1 MTRKSPGRHPTRDAP
16 ARDDTERQLQALL
29 DRQARAACED
39 AVRSGGEISA
49 ERVDALARLARLV
62 DLRGAS
68 RPPPARPRW
77 PVLVAL
83 GLTFLIVGL
92 LLSIRVAKTEVEL
105 ELALSEVGFSL
116 PAQQQLTEAMKLSA
130 LGVSGLRQIEV
141 PRTRERDAMRVPPA
155 DGGPVSLRLSVG
167 GQGESRG
174 TLGLETPILP
184 AATRVRVR
192 HTGLPREY
200 RLSLAGTKLEMRAPV
215 TGRVRLEISGGGSEL
230 LDFPA
235 PKAFLMQS
243 DAGGVELDLTFAEGA
258 GGALS
263 PQLAASNL
271 SFSRINE
278 DRDDDRTRVYRV
290 STILSGTV
298 YFQALNGQEL
308 KVRPGEVVQFESALG
323 EIRTLR
329 LEDNHIDLK
338 YHGGVRGMSAG
349 SGENRRSLM
358 PTWLE
363 WLRARHGLSLFW
375 GTALYLFG
383 LIAGVLRWLGKPA

>member
-1 MTRKSPGRHPTRDAP
+1 MTRKSPGRHPTGDAP
-16 ARDDTERQLQALL
+16 APDDTDRQLRALL
-29 DRQARAACED
+29 ERQARAACED

-62 DLRGAS
+62 DLQRAAQ
-68 RPPPARPRW
+68 PPPARPRW
-77 PVLVAL
+77 PVLIAL

-92 LLSIRVAKTEVEL
+92 LLSIRVSETEVEL
-105 ELALSEVGFSL
+105 DLALSEVGFSL
-116 PAQQQLTEAMKLSA
+116 PAQQQLAGAMKLSS
-130 LGVSGLRQIEV
+130 LGVSGLRLIEV
-141 PRTRERDAMRVPPA
+141 PRTRDRDAMRVPPA
-155 DGGPVSLRLSVG
+155 DGGPVSLRLSIVG
-167 GQGESRG
+167 EGEPRG

-184 AATRVRVR
+184 AGTRVRVR

-200 RLSLAGTKLEMRAPV
+200 RLSLAGAELEMRAPA
-215 TGRVRLEISGGGSEL
+215 TGRVRLELSGGGSEP
-230 LDFPA
+230 LDFTA
-235 PKAFLMQS
+235 PKAFLLQS
-243 DAGGVELDLTFAEGA
+243 GTGEVDVDLTFAEAA

-290 STILSGTV
+290 STILTGTV
-298 YFQALNGQEL
+298 YFQALDGQEL
-308 KVRPGEVVQFESALG
+308 KVRPGEVVQFERTQG

-329 LEDNHIDLK
+329 LEDDHIDLK
-338 YHGGVRGMSAG
+338 YHGRVCGMTVG

-383 LIAGVLRWLGKPA
+383 LIAGVLRWLGRPA